1 MWGHNL
7 HHTTMDEISKTSTP
21 EYPALVPGRWVGLL
35 VAAVVLDEAIWG
47 LLVSL
52 TNNLFLPL
60 MAKVIGGD
68 PQSPL
73 YLGKGDL
80 NVPALFSS
88 FLGLCLAGIVF
99 VLLNHWSRRRP
110 APVRVKT
117 VRMGKTVSQATTQP
131 LSHPA
136 VPRAFCRPNPS
147 LGFSTGS
154 ATEQS
159 IACTTNAGSCAS
171 TTTNKGSDST
181 GPCKTGKAQVAQR
194 GLLQHCRRTHKPDG
208 RRVV

>member
-1 MWGHNL
+1 MWGHDL

-21 EYPALVPGRWVGLL
+21 EYPALVSGRWVGLL
-35 VAAVVLDEAIWG
+35 VAAVVLAEAIWE

-60 MAKVIGGD
+60 MAKIIGGD

-88 FLGLCLAGIVF
+88 VLGLCLAGIVF

-110 APVRVKT
+110 APVRVNT
-117 VRMGKTVSQATTQP
+117 ARMGKTVSPASTQP
-131 LSHPA
+131 LSMPPAPARAVPPSAVWGPPA
-136 VPRAFCRPNPS
+136 VWPS
-147 LGFSTGS
+147 G
-154 ATEQS
+154 
-159 IACTTNAGSCAS
+159 
-171 TTTNKGSDST
+171 
-181 GPCKTGKAQVAQR
+181 
-194 GLLQHCRRTHKPDG
+194 H
-208 RRVV
+208 

>member
-21 EYPALVPGRWVGLL
+21 EYAALVPGRWVGLL
-35 VAAVVLDEAIWG
+35 VAAVVLAEAIWG

-52 TNNLFLPL
+52 TTNLFLPL
-60 MAKVIGGD
+60 MAKVLGED

-88 FLGLCLAGIVF
+88 VLGLCLAGIVF

-110 APVRVKT
+110 ATVRVKT
-117 VRMGKTVSQATTQP
+117 VRMGKTVSQATAQLLSITPSAAPSVAPTQAWVSPPVVP
-131 LSHPA
+131 LSNQSPA
-136 VPRAFCRPNPS
+136 PRMPDRAPVQPQTRAATPPAPAKPAKPKSPKEVYYNIVGEPINP
-147 LGFSTGS
+147 
-154 ATEQS
+154 TE
-159 IACTTNAGSCAS
+159 
-171 TTTNKGSDST
+171 DE
-181 GPCKTGKAQVAQR
+181 
-194 GLLQHCRRTHKPDG
+194 
-208 RRVV
+208 

>member
-35 VAAVVLDEAIWG
+35 VAAVVLAEAIWG

-60 MAKVIGGD
+60 MAKVIGED

-80 NVPALFSS
+80 NVPAMFSS

-110 APVRVKT
+110 APVRVMRT
-117 VRMGKTVSQATTQP
+117 VRMGKTVTQ
-131 LSHPA
+131 
-136 VPRAFCRPNPS
+136 
-147 LGFSTGS
+147 
-154 ATEQS
+154 ATEQPPS
-159 IACTTNAGSCAS
+159 ITPSPAPS
-171 TTTNKGSDST
+171 
-181 GPCKTGKAQVAQR
+181 VAPTQ
-194 GLLQHCRRTHKPDG
+194 TWVSPS
-208 RRVV
+208 VVPVS

>member
-1 MWGHNL
+1 MWKHNL

-21 EYPALVPGRWVGLL
+21 EYPALVSGRWVGLL
-35 VAAVVLDEAIWG
+35 VAAVVLAEAIWE

-88 FLGLCLAGIVF
+88 VLGLCLAGIVF

-131 LSHPA
+131 LSITPSPA
-136 VPRAFCRPNPS
+136 PSVAPTQAWVSPPVVPLSNQSPAPPMPARAPVQPQTTPATSPPAPAKPAKPKSPKEVYYNIVGEPVNP
-147 LGFSTGS
+147 
-154 ATEQS
+154 TE
-159 IACTTNAGSCAS
+159 
-171 TTTNKGSDST
+171 DE
-181 GPCKTGKAQVAQR
+181 
-194 GLLQHCRRTHKPDG
+194 
-208 RRVV
+208 

>member
-1 MWGHNL
+1 
-7 HHTTMDEISKTSTP
+7 MDEISKTSTP

-35 VAAVVLDEAIWG
+35 VAAVVLAEAIWG

-88 FLGLCLAGIVF
+88 VLGLCLAGIVF

-117 VRMGKTVSQATTQP
+117 VRMGKTVSQATAQP
-131 LSHPA
+131 LSITPSPA
-136 VPRAFCRPNPS
+136 PSVAPNPS
-147 LGFSTGS
+147 FGFSTDS
-154 ATEQS
+154 ASKQS
-159 IACTTNAGSCAS
+159 IACTTNAGSCPS
-171 TTTNKGSDST
+171 TTTNNASDFST
-181 GPCKTGKAQVAQR
+181 GPCKTGKAQAAQR

-208 RRVV
+208 RRVA

>member
-1 MWGHNL
+1 
-7 HHTTMDEISKTSTP
+7 MDEISKPSTP
-21 EYPALVPGRWVGLL
+21 EYPTVPGRWVGLL
-35 VAAVVLDEAIWG
+35 GAAVVLAEAIWG

-88 FLGLCLAGIVF
+88 FLVLCLAGIVF

-117 VRMGKTVSQATTQP
+117 VRMGKTVSQTVSQATAQP
-131 LSHPA
+131 LSITPSPA
-136 VPRAFCRPNPS
+136 PSVAPTQTWVSPPVVPLSDQSPAPPMPARAPVQTTP
-147 LGFSTGS
+147 
-154 ATEQS
+154 ATS
-159 IACTTNAGSCAS
+159 PPAPA
-171 TTTNKGSDST
+171 
-181 GPCKTGKAQVAQR
+181 
-194 GLLQHCRRTHKPDG
+194 KPAKPKSPKEA
-208 RRVV
+208 

>member
-1 MWGHNL
+1 MWKHNL

-21 EYPALVPGRWVGLL
+21 EYPALVSGRWVGLL
-35 VAAVVLDEAIWG
+35 VAAVVLAEAIWE

-88 FLGLCLAGIVF
+88 VLGLCLAGIVF

-110 APVRVKT
+110 APVRLKT
-117 VRMGKTVSQATTQP
+117 VRVGKTVSQTVSQATAQP
-131 LSHPA
+131 LSITPSPA
-136 VPRAFCRPNPS
+136 PS
-147 LGFSTGS
+147 VAPTQAWVSPPS
-154 ATEQS
+154 AELCPS
-159 IACTTNAGSCAS
+159 ESL
-171 TTTNKGSDST
+171 
-181 GPCKTGKAQVAQR
+181 R
-194 GLLQHCRRTHKPDG
+194 L
-208 RRVV
+208 